1 MENNPNIPDLVDLLR
16 EVATTHCSDLHLA
29 TGRPPSFRKNGN
41 ITQGDYLPI
50 KSRVCREMVLGMLNE
65 NQRAELE
72 KRRELNF
79 GVQIRGV
86 GRFRGNAHYSRGS
99 LEATFRFIPATIP
112 ALSEIGL
119 RPTVY
124 SLCDLTRG
132 LILVTGSTGSGKT
145 TSIAAMVKHI
155 SEQRAG
161 VIITVEDPVEF
172 YFENARSIVKQ
183 REVGIDTL
191 SFSDAL
197 ENILRQDPDVV
208 VVGELRDQETV
219 RATLKAAETGHLV
232 ISTLHTMDAPQA
244 LDRILDFFPGNEQ
257 KQILS
262 TLADSLAGIIAQRL
276 VPQENTD
283 RRVLVSEMLTSTP
296 AVKRAIR
303 EHHFEQLVGMME
315 AGRKD
320 GMYTIDEVLEDLY
333 VNGMISKEEAVAG
346 ARDPAR
352 MEALRRK
359 PAQKA

>member
-1 MENNPNIPDLVDLLR
+1 MENNPNVPDLVDLLR

-29 TGRPPSFRKNGN
+29 TARPPSFRKSGN
-41 ITQGDYLPI
+41 ITPGNYPPI
-50 KSRVCREMVLGMLNE
+50 ESRVCREMVLGMLNE

-72 KRRELNF
+72 NKRELNF

-124 SLCDLTRG
+124 SLCDLSRG

-333 VNGMISKEEAVAG
+333 VNGMISKEESVAG

>member
-1 MENNPNIPDLVDLLR
+1 MEYNPNAPDLVDLLR
-16 EVATTHCSDLHLA
+16 EAASTHCSDLHLA
-29 TGRPPSFRKNGN
+29 TGRPPCFRKNGN
-41 ITQGDYLPI
+41 ITEGNYHPLDA
-50 KSRVCREMVLGMLNE
+50 RVCREMVLGMLNE
-65 NQRAELE
+65 NQRAEME
-72 KRRELNF
+72 KKRELNF

-119 RPTVY
+119 RPTVF

-145 TSIAAMVKHI
+145 TSIASMVKHI
-155 SEQRAG
+155 SEQRSG
-161 VIITVEDPVEF
+161 VIITVEDPIEF
-172 YFENARSIVKQ
+172 YFENSRSILKQ

-191 SFSDAL
+191 SFADAL

-232 ISTLHTMDAPQA
+232 ISTLHTIDAPQA

-276 VPQENTD
+276 IPQENSD
-283 RRVLVSEMLTSTP
+283 RRVLVSEILTSTP

-320 GMYTIDEVLEDLY
+320 GMYTLDEVLEDLY
-333 VNGMISKEEAVAG
+333 LNGMVSKEEAIAG

-359 PAQKA
+359 PSQRA

>member
-1 MENNPNIPDLVDLLR
+1 MDPKNEAPDLVDLLR
-16 EVATTHCSDLHLA
+16 EVAVTHCSDLHLT

-41 ITQGDYLPI
+41 ITPGDYHSI
-50 KSRVCREMVLGMLNE
+50 DSRESREMVLGVLNE

-72 KRRELNF
+72 KNRELNF

-124 SLCDLTRG
+124 SLCDLSRG

-145 TSIAAMVKHI
+145 TSIASMVKHI

-161 VIITVEDPVEF
+161 VIITVEDPIEY
-172 YFENARSIVKQ
+172 YFENARSIIKQ

-191 SFSDAL
+191 SYSQAL
-197 ENILRQDPDVV
+197 DNILRQDPDVV

-262 TLADSLAGIIAQRL
+262 TLADSLAAIIAQRL
-276 VPQENTD
+276 IPQENSD
-283 RRVLVSEMLTSTP
+283 RRVLVSEMLISTA
-296 AVKRAIR
+296 AVRRSIR
-303 EHHFEQLVGMME
+303 EHNFAQLVGMME

-320 GMYTIDEVLEDLY
+320 GMYTIDEMLEDLY

-352 MEALRRK
+352 MEVLRRLPSK
-359 PAQKA
+359 SQ